1 MTEETQKDPMTQYL
15 MYRATIR
22 SGDHEQAAA
31 YLEAV
36 ARAHVRIELLYAC
49 VADSQ
54 RVGDRLVTLAAM
66 RKLAEVYD
74 YERPGPVHLPAL
86 LRCTIMLL
94 HGLLNGDGN
103 VAEDPVVA
111 DICRMF
117 EAGRSKNC
125 APCVSTSVRE
135 VSLTCGL
142 LAVAAVR
149 KRPKDANGN
158 KLFDVKELEWF
169 CQNAYNLGVKNAGNW
184 DLRSTVRVLTT
195 CSNLIGEFP
204 VDISATVAGDLSL
217 RSVFCHFLIS
227 SALVSLARAQDNLE
241 AQLQDYLVMRRH
253 VAAADV
259 EIQHQLQRGNL
270 DEVSAKDLLTKLAHL
285 LAFDFEGAAALKDY
299 QSLRQIVEKANQ
311 CENVE
316 SFKAMA
322 DCALRSQLPTEGWCF
337 FPEVWWAI
345 FFL

>member
-1 MTEETQKDPMTQYL
+1 M
-15 MYRATIR
+15 
-22 SGDHEQAAA
+22 
-31 YLEAV
+31 
-36 ARAHVRIELLYAC
+36 
-49 VADSQ
+49 
-54 RVGDRLVTLAAM
+54 
-66 RKLAEVYD
+66 
-74 YERPGPVHLPAL
+74 
-86 LRCTIMLL
+86 
-94 HGLLNGDGN
+94 
-103 VAEDPVVA
+103 
-111 DICRMF
+111 
-117 EAGRSKNC
+117 
-125 APCVSTSVRE
+125 
-135 VSLTCGL
+135 SLTCGL

-149 KRPKDANGN
+149 KGPKDANGN
-158 KLFDVKELEWF
+158 KLFDVKELGWF

-204 VDISATVAGDLSL
+204 EDISATVAGDLSL

-311 CENVE
+311 CEDVE

-322 DCALRSQLPTEGWCF
+322 DCALRSQLPTQGWCF
-337 FPEVWWAI
+337 LPEVWWANF
-345 FFL
+345 FFLFLFYFFFF